1 MNSNLEYKTYG
12 ELIDMLNRIQ
22 SLDKPSADDLIL
34 EQQIIDQMFKFEVD
48 FC

>member
-12 ELIDMLNRIQ
+12 ELIDMLNSIQ